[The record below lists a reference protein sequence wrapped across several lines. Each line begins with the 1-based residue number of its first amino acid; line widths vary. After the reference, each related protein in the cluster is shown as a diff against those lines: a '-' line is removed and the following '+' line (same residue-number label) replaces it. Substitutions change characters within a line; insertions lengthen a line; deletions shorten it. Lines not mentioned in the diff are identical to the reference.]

1 MAAEDEDRNESDQA
15 PAASPTDRSADE
27 PDDSETSAAASA
39 AAPAPDDDGPA
50 ADDDGD
56 DDEPDTSSA
65 AASPAA
71 PGPSRARR
79 LWTVAIVAAVL
90 LAVDLWSKQ
99 WAWDHLREGATE
111 VVIDGWVYFEFG
123 FNTGSAFSL
132 LRDAS
137 WSRLLFIG
145 ITFLALV
152 YMGHLARTLPT
163 RFGSAFIA
171 IAMVAS
177 GALGNLHD
185 RFLRTMMIGDQE
197 RYGVVDFIKVY
208 YWKGKPWPTFNV
220 ADVALVAGVL
230 LLLLFLLRHG
240 DVLDAEAKARAQAKA
255 RG

>member
-1 MAAEDEDRNESDQA
+1 MVAVVAVAFLALD
-15 PAASPTDRSADE
+15 
-27 PDDSETSAAASA
+27 
-39 AAPAPDDDGPA
+39 
-50 ADDDGD
+50 
-56 DDEPDTSSA
+56 
-65 AASPAA
+65 
-71 PGPSRARR
+71 
-79 LWTVAIVAAVL
+79 LWT
-90 LAVDLWSKQ
+90 KQ
-99 WAWDHLREGATE
+99 WAWDNLRHGGSE
-111 VVIDGWVYFEFG
+111 VVLEGWVYYEFG

-152 YMGHLARTLPT
+152 YMGYLARTLPT
-163 RFGSAFIA
+163 RFSSAFVA

-185 RFLRTMMIGDQE
+185 RFVRTMMVEGVE

-230 LLLLFLLRHG
+230 LLLLFLMRHG
-240 DVLDAEAKARAQAKA
+240 DVLDAEAKARADAKA
-255 RG
+255 SG